1 MSLLNKPQTEWDDE
15 LIRQVRPRPWWRNRK
30 FWAWAAIAVVSVLII
45 VLSARYIKI

>member
-15 LIRQVRPRPWWRNRK
+15 LIRQVRPRPWWRGRR
-30 FWAWAAIAVVSVLII
+30 FWVWAAIGVVSVLVV